1 MTIYVAMRQIYCRGL
16 RCGHMLV
23 AEGAAA
29 ADGSGPRHLF
39 PENNKT
45 KLGGNGNFKV
55 CFNE

>member
-23 AEGAAA
+23 AEGVAA

-55 CFNE
+55 